1 MTWCSPRLTSSPK
14 SVIFK
19 HLYEHFS
26 EQLSRHRKRFSI
38 TRSSTFPTKNDVGIS
53 RVCFLGPPPKQQE
66 HVWSVSVQSNSYMEI
81 IITLIKLIRSF
92 QNNKVIRLTI
102 KVIVNMH
109 NHLPSSCKKLTN
121 VTHIH
126 ALGSC
131 MTHLWGQNLFPY
143 IYFYLCCSI

>member
-14 SVIFK
+14 TVIFK
-19 HLYEHFS
+19 HLYEHFC
-26 EQLSRHRKRFSI
+26 EQLPRHGKRFSI

-53 RVCFLGPPPKQQE
+53 RVCSLGPPPKQQE
-66 HVWSVSVQSNSYMEI
+66 HVWSVSAQSNSYMEI

-109 NHLPSSCKKLTN
+109 NHLPSSCKIDKCDPYTRTWLLHDPFMRAKLISL
-121 VTHIH
+121 HK
-126 ALGSC
+126 L
-131 MTHLWGQNLFPY
+131 
-143 IYFYLCCSI
+143 LCCSI